1 MNDQCEAIARMT
13 MEQEQTLRCSHFS
26 NEDAWN
32 LGCCLV
38 KRIREQGIA
47 LAVCIRRLNGHVLFQ
62 YAGEGTSQNNE
73 NWMRRKFNT
82 VALLERCSFGVWAE
96 MEPFGRTPAFL
107 GQNPADHAFIGGGFP
122 IRLKTG
128 EMTAVLTVSGLEP
141 EEDHRFLVEGW
152 KAYLEKT
159 GDC

>member
-1 MNDQCEAIARMT
+1 MNDQYEAIARMT

-38 KRIREQGIA
+38 ERIREQGIA

-82 VALLERCSFGVWAE
+82 VALLERCSFGV
-96 MEPFGRTPAFL
+96 
-107 GQNPADHAFIGGGFP
+107 
-122 IRLKTG
+122 
-128 EMTAVLTVSGLEP
+128 
-141 EEDHRFLVEGW
+141 
-152 KAYLEKT
+152 
-159 GDC
+159 